1 MSPEVP
7 APAERDAV
15 FEQRRT
21 VVAADIDALGHVNNL
36 RYLEWVLAAAI
47 DHSEAV
53 GWSLARYQE
62 LGAAWVV
69 RSHAIEYLRPAFVDD
84 DLLVRT
90 WVSEMTKVSSRRKTT
105 VSRSD
110 GATLA
115 RCETLWVFVSR
126 RAHALDRVPPEL
138 AAAFPLVPDAPPRV
152 R

>member
-1 MSPEVP
+1 MPWKETRPVDERIQFI
-7 APAERDAV
+7 AAVAEDPRGNFARLCER
-15 FEQRRT
+15 FGISRAKGYKWLRR
-21 VVAADIDALGHVNNL
+21 
-36 RYLEWVLAAAI
+36 YE
-47 DHSEAV
+47 
-53 GWSLARYQE
+53 E

-84 DLLVRT
+84 DLRVRT
-90 WVSEMTKVSSRRKTT
+90 WVSDMSKVSSRRKTT
-105 VSRSD
+105 VSRAD